1 MKMAKWNETGI
12 LLASLSMDGAIN
24 VFDVRTNGKPI
35 FSEVHK
41 GKKVQLQHPRHSN
54 Y

>member
-35 FSEVHK
+35 FSEAHK
-41 GKKVQLQHPRHSN
+41 GKTVRLHFSHYS